1 MSRAHCASSRS
12 RTLGDPTS
20 AVPMQ
25 LQRSSLLSKTTIRAT
40 HREIHLKPARKLKA
54 SGCRKGKRESAG
66 KSTERSNESN
76 TASHLGAAG
85 PCTVLE
91 GTQ

>member
-40 HREIHLKPARKLKA
+40 HREIHLKPARKLKGQDA
-54 SGCRKGKRESAG
+54 ERGKE
-66 KSTERSNESN
+66 K
-76 TASHLGAAG
+76 
-85 PCTVLE
+85 VLE
-91 GTQ
+91 KVLREAMRATRHLTLELLGHALS

>member
-40 HREIHLKPARKLKA
+40 HRNPSKASQEIKA

-91 GTQ
+91 GTR